1 MKHLCSTDSLNYLF
15 VQVAKAHRV
24 RTGELLSQLGLHV
37 GQEWILIALWTQD
50 GQTLSQLA
58 GKLEVQPPTITKMIQ
73 RMEVA
78 KLVRRETSREDSRV
92 SLIFLSPKG
101 KSLQNK
107 LDSLWQE
114 VEAQFLSGLSENE
127 LASFKAILL
136 KARENLSP

>member
-58 GKLEVQPPTITKMIQ
+58 EKLEVQPPTITKMIQ

-136 KARENLSP
+136 KARENLNS

>member
-136 KARENLSP
+136 KARENLNS